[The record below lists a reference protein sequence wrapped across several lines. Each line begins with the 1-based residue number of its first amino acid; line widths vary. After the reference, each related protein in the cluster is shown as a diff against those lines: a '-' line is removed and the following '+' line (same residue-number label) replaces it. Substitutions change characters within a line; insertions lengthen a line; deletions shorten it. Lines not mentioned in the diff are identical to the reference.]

1 MKRILFV
8 DDDTAILDGLRLR
21 MRGLRT
27 RWEMV
32 FVESGSRA
40 ITEMEM
46 RQADVVVTDMR
57 MPMMDGAQFLAE
69 VRERWPE
76 AVRIV
81 LSGYAEDEQASR
93 LLTLAHQYL
102 SKPEAGQL
110 EQVIDRCLRLH
121 EVLHDENLRTIVG
134 RIRRLPAVPAV
145 YARLRAVMT
154 QPDVS
159 VQKIAAIIQEDLA
172 IAAKVLQV
180 ANSAFFRLSRRITR
194 IDQAVGHLGFN
205 AVRTLV
211 LSAEVFSVW
220 RRDAAPQ
227 GLEPERLQ
235 QRAQRVAGAARVL
248 SAGMP
253 IADDALL
260 AGLFHNIGY
269 WVLLQECPDELR
281 RARALARAESIPMHL
296 AERKLI
302 GTSHAEVGAYMLGLW
317 GLPHAVVE
325 AIAFQHHARDAEHKE
340 FDVLAAL
347 ATAQCLTATDA
358 ATEPTEPAAQHGGV
372 TFDDDYLQS
381 LNAPFSWTEARQRVE
396 GHSGDLP

>member
-46 RQADVVVTDMR
+46 LPADVVVTDMR

-81 LSGYAEDEQASR
+81 LSGYAEDEQTSR

-110 EQVIDRCLRLH
+110 EEVIDRCLRLH

-134 RIRRLPAVPAV
+134 RIQRLPAVPAV
-145 YARLRAVMT
+145 YARLRAVMA

-159 VQKIAAIIQEDLA
+159 VQKIAAIIHEDPA

-180 ANSAFFRLSRRITR
+180 ANSAFFRLSRRVTR

-220 RRDAAPQ
+220 RRDTAPP

-281 RARALARAESIPMHL
+281 RAHALARVESIPMHL

-325 AIAFQHHARDAEHKE
+325 AIAYQHRARDAKHKE

-347 ATAQCLTATDA
+347 VTAQHLTADHTA
-358 ATEPTEPAAQHGGV
+358 AERADSAAPHADV
-372 TFDDDYLQS
+372 TFGDDYLQS
-381 LNAPFSWTEARQRVE
+381 LNAPISWTEARERVE
-396 GHSGDLP
+396 QHSGDSL